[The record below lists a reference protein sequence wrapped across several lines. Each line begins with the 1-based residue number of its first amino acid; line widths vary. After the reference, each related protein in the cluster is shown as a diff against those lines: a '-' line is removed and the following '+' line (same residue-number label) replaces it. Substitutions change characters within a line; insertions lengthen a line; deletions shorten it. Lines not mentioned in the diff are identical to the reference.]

1 MHDYGSPRQ
10 STTHMKINAN
20 SVVVQ
25 VDPHFPPSF
34 YAHLWGLSESTVL
47 RWFQDR
53 DDVLKLSVPGK
64 NGKRTRVEIRIPFSV
79 AIKVYHEHC
88 QSA

>member
-1 MHDYGSPRQ
+1 MRIKPN
-10 STTHMKINAN
+10 TAA
-20 SVVVQ
+20 VE
-25 VDPHFPPSF
+25 VDPHYPPSF

-53 DDVLKLSVPGK
+53 DDVLKVSVPGK

-79 AIKVYHEHC
+79 AMKVYHERC
-88 QSA
+88 QTA